1 MLKPTLVLIAPVS
14 SVAGY
19 GVHSRMIARALV
31 KLDKWNLKII
41 PTKWGNTPTNVKTPE
56 IEPFIVQQF
65 EGQPDISIQ
74 ITIPSE
80 FQKIGKKSIGITALT
95 EANLCPPNFLEGSNK
110 VDLVIVPSN
119 FTKDVL
125 TQTRIEK
132 RDNRTNQVMETLQFQ
147 KPLEVLFEGLDLEVY
162 NKENVRKGS
171 DIYKQL
177 NSVKEDFCY
186 LFVGHWLDGKLGH
199 DRKDVGMLVKTFIDT
214 FKHKGLNK
222 RPALILKT
230 SGAGFSHMEKDRILD
245 KLDQIYKMVKDEGF
259 NGKLPSIYLL
269 NGDLDGTEMN
279 TLYNHPKVKAM
290 VNFSHG
296 EGYNLS
302 LSEFAATGKPIIAS
316 NYSGHLD
323 FLNPEFCV
331 LLPGQLIQ
339 IDGSAANEWIPK
351 EGKWFAVNYQ
361 YASQVLSHVFENY
374 EKHLE
379 KSRKLPK
386 YVRDNFSLDKMTER
400 LGEIMEKHTADMPK
414 QMTLKLPTL
423 KKY

>member
-1 MLKPTLVLIAPVS
+1 MLKPTLVLIAPVT

-19 GVHSRMIARALV
+19 GVHSRLIARALV
-31 KLDKWNLKII
+31 KLDKWDLKIL
-41 PTKWGNTPTNVKTPE
+41 PTKWGNTPTTAKCLE
-56 IEPFIVQQF
+56 IEPYLVQQI

-80 FQKIGKKSIGITALT
+80 FQRIGKKSIGITAMT
-95 EANLCPPNFLEGSNK
+95 EANLCPPPFLEGANK
-110 VDLVIVPSN
+110 VDLVLVPSN

-125 TQTRIEK
+125 VQTRIEK
-132 RDNRTNQVMETLQFQ
+132 RDNRTNEVVESLQFD
-147 KPLEVLFEGLDLEVY
+147 KVVEVLCEGLDLQIY
-162 NKENVRKGS
+162 NKENVQKGS
-171 DIYKQL
+171 EIYKQM
-177 NSVKEDFCY
+177 NSIKEDFCF
-186 LFVGHWLDGKLGH
+186 LFVGHWLEGKLGH

-214 FKHKGLNK
+214 FKNKGLNK
-222 RPALILKT
+222 RPALVLKT

-245 KLDQIYKMVKDEGF
+245 KLDQIYKMVRDEGF

-269 NGDLDGTEMN
+269 NGELDETEMN

-302 LSEFAATGKPIIAS
+302 VSEFAVTGKPIIAS

-331 LLPGQLIQ
+331 LLPGQLIP
-339 IDGSAANEWIPK
+339 IDQSAANEWIPK
-351 EGKWFAVNYQ
+351 EGHWFAINYQ
-361 YASQVLSHVFENY
+361 YASKVISHVYENY

-386 YVRDNFSLDKMTER
+386 YIRDNFSLDKMTER
-400 LGEIMEKHTADMPK
+400 LGEILEKYTGNIPK
-414 QMTLKLPTL
+414 QMTLKLPQL